1 MYSSDARQMSRH
13 LELELEWNCT
23 RGYIQYFTDE
33 IPDDVMISNEY
44 TYVDASSE
52 RKDCRGSK
60 GDHSARWPRST
71 NW

>member
-44 TYVDASSE
+44 TYVDAS
-52 RKDCRGSK
+52 
-60 GDHSARWPRST
+60 
-71 NW
+71 